1 MTVIALVGD
10 SWGVPNYYGPPGV
23 APEYH
28 TEFILRKVGY
38 DVVNFSINGG
48 SNYKSL
54 SDLHFH
60 ILQGNIVDWIIW
72 FHTDMIKDQKL
83 VNLSKPFNTKD
94 LIIEI
99 SEKVYN
105 KWNQVVSDSQAKTIV
120 IGASAELLDNFDQF
134 VNPDYRIQDWRS
146 DIVGRKLPLAYAH
159 HYLEILEHKNNKD
172 TIEDK
177 LAIVDAKTA
186 IVEAMSNTE
195 LFPDRSHPGIDP
207 HKKLSE
213 FIDQC
218 IKNI

>member
-1 MTVIALVGD
+1 MTKIVLVGD

-28 TEFILRKVGY
+28 TEFILRNLGY

-60 ILQGNIVDWIIW
+60 ILQGNTVDWIIW
-72 FHTDMIKDQKL
+72 FHTDMIKDHNL
-83 VNLSKPFNTKD
+83 VDLNKSFTTKNLIT
-94 LIIEI
+94 EI

-105 KWNQVVSDSQAKTIV
+105 KWNQVVSDAQAKAIV
-120 IGASAELLDNFDQF
+120 IGASAELLDNFDRF
-134 VNPDYRIQDWRS
+134 VKPNHTIQDWRS
-146 DIVGRKLPLAYAH
+146 EIVGKKLPLAYAH
-159 HYLEILEHKNNKD
+159 HYLDILEHKNNED

-186 IVEAMSNTE
+186 IVEAMGDTE
-195 LFPDRSHPGIDP
+195 LFPDRSHPGIEP

-213 FIDQC
+213 FIKQC
-218 IKNI
+218 IQN